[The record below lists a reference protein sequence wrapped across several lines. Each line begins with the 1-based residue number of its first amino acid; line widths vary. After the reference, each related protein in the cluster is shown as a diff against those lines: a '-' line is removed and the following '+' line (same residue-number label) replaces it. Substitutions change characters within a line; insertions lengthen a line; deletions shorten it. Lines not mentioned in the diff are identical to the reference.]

1 MRTMDETMGKF
12 LAFIITLI
20 ALGALLGIYVMLT
33 KFVPFLV
40 WLIWTAVKIML
51 LLVIGFII
59 YGWTEVLLNKD

>member
-1 MRTMDETMGKF
+1 MDETMGKF

-40 WLIWTAVKIML
+40 WLIWTAAKIML